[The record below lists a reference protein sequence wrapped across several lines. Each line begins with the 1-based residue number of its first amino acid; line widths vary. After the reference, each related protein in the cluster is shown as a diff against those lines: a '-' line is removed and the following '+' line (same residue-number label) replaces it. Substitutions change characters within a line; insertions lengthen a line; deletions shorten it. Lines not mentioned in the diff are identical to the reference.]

1 MIILLASIP
10 GEMQAYSQHSFPAEL
25 RKNQGQKDPSTDTEE
40 IVMVENTV
48 MRIYAGFYSIQDD
61 RFKMIYEDKGCI
73 YGFGLSQK
81 IFSSHKHY
89 LSFSLDFKFFSKKG
103 ESTITKEATKL
114 VLKPISM
121 GVVYTFVTKPV
132 IPCAEVGWDYLPY
145 KEKSLV
151 HSTSGS
157 AWGFHLQGGIL
168 IPVKVLKFTKV
179 KLYLRYSSAKTEE
192 NNLKVNLG
200 GIEYGLGIVYGF
212 NLF

>member
-10 GEMQAYSQHSFPAEL
+10 GKMQAYSQHSFTAEL
-25 RKNQGQKDPSTDTEE
+25 AKNHDQKGPSTDGEE
-40 IVMVENTV
+40 IVLVENTV
-48 MRIYAGFYSIQDD
+48 MRIFAGFYSIQDD
-61 RFKMIYEDKGCI
+61 RFKMIYEDQACI
-73 YGFGLSQK
+73 YGFGVSQK

-89 LSFSLDFKFFSKKG
+89 LSLSIDFKFFSKKG
-103 ESTITKEATKL
+103 ESTVTQEATKL
-114 VLKPISM
+114 ILKPISM
-121 GVVYTFVTKPV
+121 GVVYMFVTKPV

-151 HSTSGS
+151 HSTSGR

-179 KLYLRYSSAKTEE
+179 KLYLRYSSARTEE
-192 NNLKVNLG
+192 NNLEVNLG